1 MSFWSHTHRCI
12 IIVVCVCPEHE
23 MEQKLQDHRQEI
35 QKLTQ
40 DWELEKE
47 KIVYQTALKLE
58 AEEVSGNCQIFYG
71 SKRLHGS
78 T

>member
-1 MSFWSHTHRCI
+1 
-12 IIVVCVCPEHE
+12 
-23 MEQKLQDHRQEI
+23 MEQKLQDHRQEM

-58 AEEVSGNCQIFYG
+58 AEEVLSGNC
-71 SKRLHGS
+71 
-78 T
+78 